1 MFRIRVY
8 NILYSLAMLD
18 NYLKVAIHDY
28 TTVDLLLTRVAID
41 SDHCRKCVVLE
52 CVSLKELLTDI
63 ICVHADVVVL
73 KENKYI
79 ILGPD
84 NDHMHAFPFHIQAQN
99 ELHAL

>member
-63 ICVHADVVVL
+63 ICVQADVVVL

-79 ILGPD
+79 IID
-84 NDHMHAFPFHIQAQN
+84 DDHMPFHSI
-99 ELHAL
+99 